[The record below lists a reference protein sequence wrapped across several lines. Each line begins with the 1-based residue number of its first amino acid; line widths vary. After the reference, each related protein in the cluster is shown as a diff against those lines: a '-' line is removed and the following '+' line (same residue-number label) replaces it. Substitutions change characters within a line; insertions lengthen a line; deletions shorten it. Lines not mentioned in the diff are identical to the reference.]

1 VIVTSTLQTQ
11 PNVWTVG
18 HAVFLA
24 PILATFAAQYLAM
37 EAFMDTATE
46 SEILGVLAGTRDM
59 TIATNRADGYPQ
71 ATSVS
76 FVNDGLVIYF
86 ACDPASQKNANIL
99 RDGRVSIAVDLPY
112 QRWDEIRGISAG
124 GRAQA
129 VTGKEERARVM
140 RLMLDKFPQI
150 AAFDTNAMD
159 DVAVIRVEPEVIALL
174 DYRKG
179 FGHSQTIYLDRPI
192 DTVEEAGLES
202 FPASDPPTWTGT
214 TLR

>member
-1 VIVTSTLQTQ
+1 MD
-11 PNVWTVG
+11 
-18 HAVFLA
+18 
-24 PILATFAAQYLAM
+24 AAL
-37 EAFMDTATE
+37 E
-46 SEILGVLAGTRDM
+46 SEILVVLAGARDL

-71 ATSVS
+71 ATTVS

-86 ACDPASQKNANIL
+86 TCERASQKHTNIR
-99 RDGRVSIAVDLPY
+99 RDGRVSITVDLPY
-112 QRWDEIRGISAG
+112 QRWEEIRGISAG

-129 VTGKEERARVM
+129 VSGEEERARVL

-150 AAFDTNAMD
+150 AAFDADAMD
-159 DVAVIRVEPEVIALL
+159 DVVVMRVEPEVIALL

-179 FGHSQTIYLDRPI
+179 FGHSQTICLDRPV